1 MPNRIQANL
10 SPSAYRWLAAAAA
23 AIGIAASVVTA
34 QFFIVGLQRLEA
46 DAPARN
52 ALIAAGVLMIVTE
65 LAAFFLAALLPTR
78 QLRALRAQLLLCAG
92 LLVAFEGA
100 TIYLTQ
106 RTLAHSA
113 DAQHTSLQT
122 RIAQAQASLHAQR
135 STIDN
140 LRQNGATQSASKYN
154 WIRQDGAQTLQ
165 RAAAME
171 PQTSA
176 LANQLAALQA
186 QQRPTMTAA
195 LGHQGMLA
203 YTVARALLV
212 SGMGLVMCGAAGAL
226 LRAARM
232 PTPAPAA
239 ITPVQQASPAP
250 TPAPLPRASFASGT
264 SASRWRALAAP
275 MASVALAPVAFA
287 LPAALAAP
295 VATAAP
301 TVPTPAPT
309 PKPPTA
315 PQAPKAMPTAPTDT
329 RYQQARAGVLDG
341 SIKPSVRALHAA
353 IGGSTV
359 SIRALQ
365 QRLLREGVI
374 ERNGQG
380 YRLNPRRPWVQVD
393 LI

>member
-23 AIGIAASVVTA
+23 AIGIAASIVTA

-46 DAPARN
+46 DAPARQ

-171 PQTSA
+171 PQTTA

-239 ITPVQQASPAP
+239 ITPAQQASPAP
-250 TPAPLPRASFASGT
+250 TPAPLPRASFASGA

-275 MASVALAPVAFA
+275 MASVALAPVAFT

-301 TVPTPAPT
+301 AVPMPAPT

-365 QRLLREGVI
+365 QQLLQERVI
-374 ERNGQG
+374 ERHGQG
-380 YRLNPRRPWVQVD
+380 YRLNPNRPWVQVD

>member
-135 STIDN
+135 STIDE

-171 PQTSA
+171 PQTTA

-239 ITPVQQASPAP
+239 ITPVP

-275 MASVALAPVAFA
+275 MASVALAPVAFT

-365 QRLLREGVI
+365 QQLLQERVI
-374 ERNGQG
+374 ERHGQG
-380 YRLNPRRPWVQVD
+380 YRLNPNRPWVQVD

>member
-171 PQTSA
+171 PQTTA

-239 ITPVQQASPAP
+239 ITPVP
-250 TPAPLPRASFASGT
+250 TPAPLPRASFASGA

-365 QRLLREGVI
+365 QQLLQERVI
-374 ERNGQG
+374 ERHGQG
-380 YRLNPRRPWVQVD
+380 YRLNPNRPWVQVD

>member
-171 PQTSA
+171 PQTTA

-239 ITPVQQASPAP
+239 ITPVP
-250 TPAPLPRASFASGT
+250 TPAPLPRASFASGA

-329 RYQQARAGVLDG
+329 RYQQARAGVLGG

-365 QRLLREGVI
+365 QQLLQERVI
-374 ERNGQG
+374 ERHGQG
-380 YRLNPRRPWVQVD
+380 YRLNPNRPWVQVD

>member
-78 QLRALRAQLLLCAG
+78 QLRSLRAQLLLCAG

-140 LRQNGATQSASKYN
+140 LRQNGAAQSASKYN

-165 RAAAME
+165 RAVAME
-171 PQTSA
+171 PQTIA

-226 LRAARM
+226 LRAART

-239 ITPVQQASPAP
+239 IAPVQQASPAP

-301 TVPTPAPT
+301 AVPMPAPT

-329 RYQQARAGVLDG
+329 RYQQARDGVLDG

>member
-46 DAPARN
+46 DAPARQ

-78 QLRALRAQLLLCAG
+78 QLRALRVQLLLCAG

-106 RTLAHSA
+106 RALAHSA

-171 PQTSA
+171 PQTTA

-186 QQRPTMTAA
+186 QQRSTMTAA

-250 TPAPLPRASFASGT
+250 TPAPLPRASFASGA

-365 QRLLREGVI
+365 QQLLQERVI
-374 ERNGQG
+374 ERHGQG
-380 YRLNPRRPWVQVD
+380 YRLNSNRPWVQVN